1 MTYSARFAAI
11 LLLSSIAAPALADD
25 WVPLGA
31 QRNGTQVSLSSASLD
46 RQHDKVS
53 ALVRFAPPAG
63 AGWTSFVSIDC
74 RAGALFARRLS
85 GNANGSAKA
94 HPTAADYHRIKQG
107 SIGQSIAGALCPAR
121 APVDISRTSVGGGPA
136 MVMPYDPR

>member
-1 MTYSARFAAI
+1 MTYPANFAAV
-11 LLLSSIAAPALADD
+11 LLLSSVAAPAIAND

-31 QRNGTQVSLSSASLD
+31 QRDGTQVSLSSASLD
-46 RQHDKVS
+46 RQRDKVS

-63 AGWTSFVSIDC
+63 AGWTSFVSVDC
-74 RAGALFARRLS
+74 RAGTLVAQRLGGDES
-85 GNANGSAKA
+85 GSARVRSS
-94 HPTAADYHRIKQG
+94 AADYHRIKQG

-121 APVDISRTSVGGGPA
+121 VPVDISLISVGGGPA